1 MRVAISWGDCM
12 SPANPIPSTSS
23 AIIFQFNDK
32 ARLLRQGFN
41 ARLEASFQIEEALEG
56 FDLESVVEHHEL
68 NPDNFGFEGIP
79 HQEMSAK
86 NISRA
91 ILAGVHPKASLSLV
105 EAIDKAADA
114 IVFAYGSLYKL
125 GLSVQQAE
133 DMIAIV
139 ADSVMDKVSAPVDE
153 HGKLTKPEGFVGPEE
168 RIAEYLRDIGVDPE
182 QKV

>member
-1 MRVAISWGDCM
+1 M

-68 NPDNFGFEGIP
+68 YPDNFGFEGIP

-91 ILAGVHPKASLSLV
+91 MLAGVHPKASLSLV
-105 EAIDKAADA
+105 EAIDKASDA

-133 DMIAIV
+133 DMLAIV
-139 ADSVMDKVSAPVDE
+139 ADSVLEKVSAPVDE
-153 HGKLTKPEGFVGPEE
+153 FGKLTKPEGFVGPEE

>member
-1 MRVAISWGDCM
+1 M
-12 SPANPIPSTSS
+12 SLANPILSTCPD
-23 AIIFQFNDK
+23 IIFQFNDK
-32 ARLLRQGFN
+32 AKLLQRGYN

-56 FDLESVVEHHEL
+56 FDLESVVEYHEL

-91 ILAGVHPKASLSLV
+91 ILAGVHPRASLSLV

-125 GLSVQQAE
+125 GLSVQQAQ
-133 DMIAIV
+133 DMVSIV
-139 ADSVMDKVSAPVDE
+139 AASVMDKVSAPVDE

-168 RIAEYLRDIGVDPE
+168 RIAKYLRDIGIDPE